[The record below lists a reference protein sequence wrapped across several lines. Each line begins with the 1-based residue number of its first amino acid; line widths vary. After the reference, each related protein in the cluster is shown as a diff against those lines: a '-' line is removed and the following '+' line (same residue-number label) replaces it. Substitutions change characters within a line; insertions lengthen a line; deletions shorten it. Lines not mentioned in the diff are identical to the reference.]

1 MRKLLEIGLLL
12 TCALVCSGFGA
23 CGRNVRPDPP
33 QEVKC
38 PVLPPVPASLMQPAQ
53 GAPTVQAEL
62 FEPPKQTPPRSAAS
76 KPSR

>member
-12 TCALVCSGFGA
+12 TCVLVCSGFGA

-33 QEVKC
+33 PVAC
-38 PVLPPVPASLMQPAQ
+38 PVLPPVPASLMQSPQ

-62 FEPPKQTPPRSAAS
+62 FEPSNPTPPRSDAS
-76 KPSR
+76 RLSR